1 MAAPQDAWAK
11 PIAKLANTAF
21 VVPSLKYVRVS
32 RAYDPAVGDVT
43 ETETEFSNCG
53 AVEQS
58 GRVEAGGTSETY
70 ELVVWL
76 ATESIGEEF
85 PTTSDHLIYRGMK
98 WKVTSIN
105 PEFSGDVLYACQV
118 TARNQ

>member
-1 MAAPQDAWAK
+1 MLIDETFLPVAVELIQNVFPT
-11 PIAKLANTAF
+11 PIVYHRSDGK
-21 VVPSLKYVRVS
+21 
-32 RAYDPAVGDVT
+32 AYDPATGEVV
-43 ETETEFSNCG
+43 ETITDYSISAG
-53 AVEQS
+53 VLSS
-58 GRVEAGGTSETY
+58 GRMEAGGTAETY

-85 PTTSDHLIYRGMK
+85 PTTSDHLLYRGMK